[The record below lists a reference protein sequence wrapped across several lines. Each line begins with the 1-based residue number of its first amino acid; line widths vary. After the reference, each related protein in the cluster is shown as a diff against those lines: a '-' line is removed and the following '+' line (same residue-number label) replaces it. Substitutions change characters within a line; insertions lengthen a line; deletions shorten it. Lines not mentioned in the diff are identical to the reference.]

1 MRQAGAGD
9 ADLLGS
15 GGGVG
20 RAGRPPARRAGG
32 AAGWKRERHAAG
44 ARSAALKAQCED
56 IGHALD
62 HLERLKGLFQS
73 FLSPVSELV
82 LEFEACSGRLEETTA
97 RLAALE
103 EAHRDLA
110 ARHAAALE
118 ERDRVAEQAAALDE
132 ARLDLGDCRNASEA
146 LQRLIEPVS
155 HDSVSRAAEIERLGA
170 ELADQRRALAESQ
183 AELRAATARCAG
195 LEALL
200 ATRTGQARTSGA
212 GAPAGVEASVKG
224 GERRAAT

>member
-1 MRQAGAGD
+1 MRTFWDQVVALVEQGD
-9 ADLLGS
+9 
-15 GGGVG
+15 
-20 RAGRPPARRAGG
+20 RPQGEREARRAGSES
-32 AAGWKRERHAAG
+32 AMPQIG

-62 HLERLKGLFQS
+62 HLERLTGLFQS

-82 LEFEACSGRLEETTA
+82 LEFEACCGRLEETTA

-103 EAHRDLA
+103 DAHRDLA

-118 ERDRVAEQAAALDE
+118 DRDRLAERAAALDD

-146 LQRLIEPVS
+146 LQRLIESIS
-155 HDSVSRAAEIERLGA
+155 HESASRSAEIERLGA
-170 ELADQRRALAESQ
+170 ELADQGRALAESE

-200 ATRTGQARTSGA
+200 ATRTEQARTSGA
-212 GAPAGVEASVKG
+212 GAPASVETSVEG

>member
-1 MRQAGAGD
+1 MRTFWDQVAALVEQGDRPQGEQGAR
-9 ADLLGS
+9 LTGS
-15 GGGVG
+15 ESAV
-20 RAGRPPARRAGG
+20 PQV
-32 AAGWKRERHAAG
+32 G

-62 HLERLKGLFQS
+62 HLERLKGLFQG

-118 ERDRVAEQAAALDE
+118 DRDRLAERAAAPDD
-132 ARLDLGDCRNASEA
+132 ARLDLGDCRNASQA
-146 LQRLIEPVS
+146 LERLIE
-155 HDSVSRAAEIERLGA
+155 SVSRENASSAAEIERLGA
-170 ELADQRRALAESQ
+170 ELAEQGRALAEGE
-183 AELRAATARCAG
+183 AALHAATARCAG

-200 ATRTGQARTSGA
+200 AMRMDQARASGA
-212 GAPAGVEASVKG
+212 GAAGNVEASVEG

>member
-1 MRQAGAGD
+1 MRTFWDQVVALVEQGDRPQGERDARLAGSESAMPQ
-9 ADLLGS
+9 L
-15 GGGVG
+15 
-20 RAGRPPARRAGG
+20 
-32 AAGWKRERHAAG
+32 G
-44 ARSAALKAQCED
+44 ARSLALKAQCED

-73 FLSPVSELV
+73 FLSPVAELV

-118 ERDRVAEQAAALDE
+118 DRDRLAERAAALED
-132 ARLDLGDCRNASEA
+132 AQLDLGDCRNASEA
-146 LQRLIEPVS
+146 LRRLIESVS
-155 HDSVSRAAEIERLGA
+155 SESASRAAEIERLGA
-170 ELADQRRALAESQ
+170 ELADQGRALAESE

-200 ATRTGQARTSGA
+200 ATRMDQACASGA
-212 GAPAGVEASVKG
+212 DVGAPRSVEASVKG
-224 GERRAAT
+224 GERCAAT

>member
-1 MRQAGAGD
+1 MRTFWDQVVALVEQGDRPQEEREARLAGSESAM
-9 ADLLGS
+9 
-15 GGGVG
+15 
-20 RAGRPPARRAGG
+20 PQI
-32 AAGWKRERHAAG
+32 G

-62 HLERLKGLFQS
+62 HLERLKGLIHS

-82 LEFEACSGRLEETTA
+82 LEFEACNGRLEETTA

-110 ARHAAALE
+110 ARHAAAIE
-118 ERDRVAEQAAALDE
+118 ERDQFAERAAALDD
-132 ARLDLGDCRNASEA
+132 AQLDLGDCRNASDA
-146 LQRLIEPVS
+146 LRRLIE
-155 HDSVSRAAEIERLGA
+155 SVSSESAWRAAEIERLGA
-170 ELADQRRALAESQ
+170 ELADQGRALNESE
-183 AELRAATARCAG
+183 AALRAATARCAW

-200 ATRTGQARTSGA
+200 ATRMDQLRASGA
-212 GAPAGVEASVKG
+212 GVDRPESVETSVEG

>member
-1 MRQAGAGD
+1 MPQ
-9 ADLLGS
+9 
-15 GGGVG
+15 V
-20 RAGRPPARRAGG
+20 
-32 AAGWKRERHAAG
+32 G

-62 HLERLKGLFQS
+62 HLERLRGLFQS

-118 ERDRVAEQAAALDE
+118 DRDRLAAQGL
-132 ARLDLGDCRNASEA
+132 
-146 LQRLIEPVS
+146 
-155 HDSVSRAAEIERLGA
+155 
-170 ELADQRRALAESQ
+170 
-183 AELRAATARCAG
+183 ARCRR
-195 LEALL
+195 L
-200 ATRTGQARTSGA
+200 A
-212 GAPAGVEASVKG
+212 APR
-224 GERRAAT
+224 ERRGSTRCAPKP